1 VIAATNRD
9 LASMVSTGTFRE
21 DLYYRIS
28 VIPIELPPLR
38 ERAEDIADLATHF
51 VQKFCAPAGRTLGV
65 SESAMR
71 LLERYSWPGNVREL
85 EHTIER
91 AVALERT
98 NSIEPERLPE
108 KISNYNPYRV
118 AEAMEFPEN
127 GINLTA
133 HLDQLEKTYVLEAL
147 RRTSGNQTNA
157 AELLGLS
164 VRSLRHL
171 LDKHGIRGLTAQ
183 MRDERRG
190 PESHPRRRAT
200 DPPTR
205 RREEDT
211 GEFAAGA
218 GEP

>member
-1 VIAATNRD
+1 
-9 LASMVSTGTFRE
+9 MVTSGTFRE

-38 ERAEDIADLATHF
+38 ERAEDISDLATHF
-51 VQKFCAPAGRTLGV
+51 VEKFCAPAGRSLGI
-65 SESAMR
+65 SEAAMR

-108 KISNYNPYRV
+108 KITNYNPYRV
-118 AEAMEFPEN
+118 AEAMEFPDE

-157 AELLGLS
+157 AELLRLS
-164 VRSLRHL
+164 VR
-171 LDKHGIRGLTAQ
+171 
-183 MRDERRG
+183 
-190 PESHPRRRAT
+190 
-200 DPPTR
+200 
-205 RREEDT
+205 
-211 GEFAAGA
+211 
-218 GEP
+218 